1 MDSYTSY
8 RSSQKVCTEL
18 RARCVAEGVVATHAE
33 AIRRFPLNVS
43 APVINHHIDTMQGL
57 LGRRAASREETV
69 TPGRALYWAARQGHE
84 QIVGRLLA
92 AGADANQEHA
102 LYWAARNGHEQI
114 VGRLLAAG
122 ADANQEQA
130 LYWAA
135 REGHEQIVD
144 RLLAARADANQE
156 HALYWAA
163 REGHEQIVDRLLAA
177 GADANQEHALY
188 WAAREGHE
196 QIVERLLVAGATG
209 TDGMSTPRMRQLQ
222 AAVSAARS
230 IRRKQLSLS
239 EFNRPSVLDA
249 LPSEIVTDRIF
260 PFV

>member
-102 LYWAARNGHEQI
+102 LYWAAR
-114 VGRLLAAG
+114 
-122 ADANQEQA
+122 
-130 LYWAA
+130 
-135 REGHEQIVD
+135 
-144 RLLAARADANQE
+144 
-156 HALYWAA
+156 
-163 REGHEQIVDRLLAA
+163 
-177 GADANQEHALY
+177 
-188 WAAREGHE
+188 EGHE

>member
-92 AGADANQEHA
+92 AGADANQE
-102 LYWAARNGHEQI
+102 Q
-114 VGRLLAAG
+114 
-122 ADANQEQA
+122 
-130 LYWAA
+130 
-135 REGHEQIVD
+135 
-144 RLLAARADANQE
+144 
-156 HALYWAA
+156 ALYWAA